1 MAKRISLEGRVTNHS
16 LRATAASRLYQSNLD
31 EQLVMERTG
40 HHSTAVCS
48 YKCTSSEQLQNVSE
62 ILYGNGSVAPSSF
75 KPLVKKVVMKK

>member
-1 MAKRISLEGRVTNHS
+1 MLCPGARFGIVVSDMAKRISLEGRVTNHS
-16 LRATAASRLYQSNLD
+16 LRANAASRLYQSNLD

-62 ILYGNGSVAPSSF
+62 ILYG
-75 KPLVKKVVMKK
+75 VKVFD